1 MPTNTGEEMRKAKP
15 TGINPI
21 QQAAIFENHARTVR
35 CDQVIRE
42 LVKNSFEACARMKR
56 KNKKFVGQIMIG
68 RLDLPGQFKHKF
80 SCIDNGDGMSK
91 DRVVD
96 YVNNLAETGEQSED
110 GNFGYGTKVS
120 AYARNKEG
128 IAYQTWHD
136 GESEGSFVRIHKAKE
151 GYYGAEWQQDSNDY
165 RLDLTMDQ
173 RPSFI
178 KQNGGSGT
186 IVHLLGQTQQE
197 DTTSMPEDYMTNS
210 LLCGRTGSEH
220 WLLAK
225 LNTTFFT
232 VPDYIT
238 LKCRAAEKTFRVAKG
253 HKHHLDFY
261 SKSNERGVLNLT
273 GAKLHYWIVSE
284 NDARKGMR
292 TASPAQRQSTC
303 LVKSHLGFMHK
314 QEMIRLEWNRE
325 GMKCPL
331 KDWGLTFSHKQI
343 VLIVEPLNH
352 TPDEKRVTL
361 FGPEGK
367 EYRELI
373 PMWREEFKEKMPK
386 CIYDLEQKL
395 MAENTEKEM
404 DLTSLY
410 RKIARDLKQYVDSES
425 GELSN
430 QTDIPLMTGG
440 DRKNTGSRT
449 SNTEGESGDILKE
462 SFGQNPYQASII
474 GEGKRKRVRT
484 TSMNMCPIVHRRKDM
499 EDYELEYNYDNN
511 ELSFNMNL
519 KLIDEYVDTVKPDRM
534 KRDLVK
540 RLFVEDMISSLV
552 SRIVYVRGRE
562 MGLTD
567 EEKKRCL
574 DGNSLLMS
582 LQDKFSI
589 IEKIKKQLH
598 HLSNKK
604 DIVIE
609 HEDNTRP
616 HIRS

>member
-1 MPTNTGEEMRKAKP
+1 
-15 TGINPI
+15 
-21 QQAAIFENHARTVR
+21 
-35 CDQVIRE
+35 
-42 LVKNSFEACARMKR
+42 
-56 KNKKFVGQIMIG
+56 
-68 RLDLPGQFKHKF
+68 
-80 SCIDNGDGMSK
+80 
-91 DRVVD
+91 
-96 YVNNLAETGEQSED
+96 
-110 GNFGYGTKVS
+110 
-120 AYARNKEG
+120 
-128 IAYQTWHD
+128 
-136 GESEGSFVRIHKAKE
+136 
-151 GYYGAEWQQDSNDY
+151 
-165 RLDLTMDQ
+165 
-173 RPSFI
+173 
-178 KQNGGSGT
+178 
-186 IVHLLGQTQQE
+186 
-197 DTTSMPEDYMTNS
+197 
-210 LLCGRTGSEH
+210 
-220 WLLAK
+220 
-225 LNTTFFT
+225 
-232 VPDYIT
+232 
-238 LKCRAAEKTFRVAKG
+238 
-253 HKHHLDFY
+253 
-261 SKSNERGVLNLT
+261 
-273 GAKLHYWIVSE
+273 
-284 NDARKGMR
+284 MR

-425 GELSN
+425 GELSD

-562 MGLTD
+562 MGSNRRG
-567 EEKKRCL
+567 EEKCL

-589 IEKIKKQLH
+589 IERDQETATAPQQQKGY
-598 HLSNKK
+598 SYR
-604 DIVIE
+604 
-609 HEDNTRP
+609 T
-616 HIRS
+616 